1 MEGGMSFTNWLF
13 GSEKSTSNSAST
25 ANHSKLGFPSSQ
37 TSTNSVESPQ
47 AVRKELL
54 RLVLRETLK
63 YNGFPG
69 TWVTADALV
78 ATSSRRE
85 SGIHVRLV
93 IKHWDARF
101 PQYAV
106 AFQHNFESRL
116 LTLDPLAG
124 NWLMGISW
132 QYDLPM
138 DAQWPDLPAPGSWSE
153 AVAPPEV
160 DMIPQAIVVTVS
172 RTREELER
180 EMADEDKRFRGSQN
194 DFEATQAF
202 EAGTAA
208 AYSPT
213 KPSPLR

>member
-1 MEGGMSFTNWLF
+1 MEGAMSFTSWLF
-13 GSEKSTSNSAST
+13 GNEKTSSNSASK
-25 ANHSKLGFPSSQ
+25 ANHSKLAFPHSQ
-37 TSTNSVESPQ
+37 TSNNDVESPQ

-69 TWVTADALV
+69 TWITADALV

-85 SGIHVRLV
+85 SGIHVRLAV
-93 IKHWDARF
+93 KHWDARF

-138 DAQWPDLPAPGSWSE
+138 DAQWPDLP
-153 AVAPPEV
+153 PPTTWTGPVVHVEE
-160 DMIPQAIVVTVS
+160 DMIPQATVVTVS

-180 EMADEDKRFRGSQN
+180 EMADEDKRFRVSQN

-202 EAGTAA
+202 ESGTAA
-208 AYSPT
+208 AYGPT
-213 KPSPLR
+213 QPSPLR